1 MRLLRQE
8 QTAKESTLIWK
19 VVKGY
24 RILIICKYI
33 CKYNFI
39 KFNFYRWLFAWNT
52 VPNLSNERFCP

>member
-39 KFNFYRWLFAWNT
+39 KFNFYRLLFA
-52 VPNLSNERFCP
+52 